1 MNKDAAKDF
10 SFKWN
15 GHGDEERDYQIFWL
29 TMLRDVFDVA
39 KPEEIIEPQYPVQFE
54 NATKHIDIY
63 IPRTK
68 VLIEQKSFGE
78 DLAKKYHQS
87 DGEFLTPFE
96 QAKRYADALPMSIR
110 PRWIVV
116 CNFAEFHIYDLQQM
130 DSLEYLLGTKI
141 YAPTVLKLENFQS
154 DFARLKFI
162 VDPNADFKPEVKIS
176 TDAAKIIRKICLA
189 IDKNYVKRDNA
200 YIDAL
205 SKLCAR
211 LVFCFYADDEKLF
224 AESKFADYLKDFSEN
239 QLQDALQNFFDALN
253 TPEDERAALKN
264 FPYVDGGLFDEK
276 IPIPPLDKNFKFAV
290 ERAHIFDDL
299 RLDEL
304 GNFLR
309 FSWREINPTIFGA
322 MFEALFNEETR
333 RSEGIHY
340 TSIENIH
347 KVIDPLFFDDLSE
360 ELAAV
365 KRMQKKNRVG
375 ALKAF
380 QDKLAAIKIFDPACG
395 SGNFL
400 TETYLSLRRL
410 ENEVLAEL
418 RSLNADIPADPV
430 KVSPNQFYGIEIND
444 FAVSVAKLA
453 LWIAE
458 IQMLRKT
465 SWIIGRTLK
474 ELPLRKNIS
483 VQKANALR
491 VDWRAIWNEELGI
504 SNDKTIP
511 HSKFQIPNYIIG
523 NPPFRGHQER
533 NPAQIEDMKI
543 AFPDLEKH
551 GKLDYVCAWHNKA
564 ADFVRGTE
572 IRCAFLSTNSICQGE
587 TAQVLWKF
595 LFGKGIHID
604 FARRTFKWDSDS
616 DNMAQVHCVV
626 VGFSTA
632 PNPKP
637 KRIFDG
643 DKVIIAQNI
652 NAFLVDAPN
661 IFIKNRGNPPEGFP
675 KMTKGSQPTDGGNLI
690 IEADALDGFLRLEP
704 AAQKYIR
711 LYLGA
716 EEFIN
721 GKKRYCLWLEGVPMS
736 EIEKMPLVMER
747 VEKVREFRLKSATA
761 AVRRDADK
769 STLFTQIRQPTTN
782 FLAVPEVSSERRKYI
797 PIGFLSPKV
806 IASNLLYIV
815 PDATLYLFGIL
826 TSSIHMSWVKTFCGR
841 LESRYRY
848 SPALYNNFPFCSPPA
863 RQRRMIERSAQEILN
878 VRSDF
883 MGRDEELGT
892 RNVVGT
898 SKLVP
903 SSQFLCSYA
912 KLYNE
917 ETMPDELRSA
927 HHTNDFNV
935 ALAYGFEKFLD
946 DEPRIVAELMK
957 LYKAL
962 TS

>member
-1 MNKDAAKDF
+1 MNKDAAKNF
-10 SFKWN
+10 AFKWN
-15 GHGDEERDYQIFWL
+15 GHGYEKGESQKFWRELLKKIFEVDEPDDICKYEVQ
-29 TMLRDVFDVA
+29 V
-39 KPEEIIEPQYPVQFE
+39 PPQGF
-54 NATKHIDIY
+54 IDIL
-63 IPRTK
+63 IPSTK

-78 DLAKKYHQS
+78 DLTKKYLQS
-87 DGEFLTPFE
+87 DGELLTPFE
-96 QAKRYADALPMSIR
+96 QAKRYANAMPLSSR
-110 PRWIVV
+110 PRWIIV

-141 YAPTVLKLENFQS
+141 YKPTVLKLENFQS

-162 VDPNADFKPEVKIS
+162 VDPNADIKPEVKIS
-176 TDAAKIIRKICLA
+176 TDAAKIVRKICLA
-189 IDKNYVKRDNA
+189 IDKNYVKRDND

-224 AESKFADYLKDFSEN
+224 ADTKFADYLKDFSES

-253 TPEDERAALKN
+253 TPEDKRDGLKN

-290 ERAHIFDDL
+290 ERAHMVDGFKWNE
-299 RLDEL
+299 LD
-304 GNFLR
+304 GFAK

-347 KVIDPLFFDDLSE
+347 KVIDPLFFDDLSA

-365 KRMQKKNRVG
+365 KRMQKKNRVA
-375 ALKAF
+375 ALKNF
-380 QDKLAAIKIFDPACG
+380 QDKLAAITFLDPACG

-418 RSLNADIPADPV
+418 RSLNADIPAEPV
-430 KVSPNQFYGIEIND
+430 KVSPQQFYGIEIND

-465 SWIIGRTLK
+465 SWIIGRELK

-491 VDWRAIWNEELGI
+491 IDWKDFATNVD
-504 SNDKTIP
+504 
-511 HSKFQIPNYIIG
+511 YIIG
-523 NPPFRGHQER
+523 NPPFRGYSEQS
-533 NPAQIEDMKI
+533 PAQKADMRRIWADNPK
-543 AFPDLEKH
+543 A
-551 GKLDYVCAWHNKA
+551 GKLDYVSAWHRKA
-564 ADFVRGTE
+564 TEFIQGTS
-572 IRCAFLSTNSICQGE
+572 IRCAFVSTNSIVQGE
-587 TAQVLWKF
+587 QCTDVWKILYEKF
-595 LFGKGIHID
+595 NVHVD
-604 FARRTFKWDSDS
+604 FCHRTFKWQSDS
-616 DNMAQVHCVV
+616 DNQASVHCVV
-626 VGFSTA
+626 VGFSSA

-637 KRIFDG
+637 KKIFDG
-643 DKVIIAQNI
+643 KNVRIVENI
-652 NAFLVDAPN
+652 NFYLTDGEI
-661 IFIKNRGNPPEGFP
+661 IFIEAHANHIQDGVPKIIYGN
-675 KMTKGSQPTDGGNLI
+675 KLVDGGNLI
-690 IEADALDGFLRLEP
+690 IEANELDIFLNLEP
-704 AAQKYIR
+704 TAQKYVKN
-711 LYLGA
+711 LLGA
-716 EEFIN
+716 EEFIK
-721 GKKRYCLWLEGVPMS
+721 GKKRYCLWLKDCPLD
-736 EIEKMPLVMER
+736 EIKKMPLVDER
-747 VEKVREFRLKSATA
+747 VEACRQFRLQ
-761 AVRRDADK
+761 
-769 STLFTQIRQPTTN
+769 STFKGTRKLAETPHLFREQNNPAHFVVI
-782 FLAVPEVSSERRKYI
+782 PEVSSERRRYI
-797 PIGFLSPKV
+797 PMNFLDSEIICTNKLKM
-806 IASNLLYIV
+806 I
-815 PDATLYLFGIL
+815 PDATIYHFGVL
-826 TSSIHMSWVKTFCGR
+826 TSSIHMAWVRIVCGR
-841 LESRYRY
+841 LKSDYDY
-848 SPALYNNFPFCSPPA
+848 SKTVVYNNFVWCSVNE

-878 VRSDF
+878 VRAEF
-883 MGRDEELGT
+883 KEWTL
-892 RNVVGT
+892 
-898 SKLVP
+898 
-903 SSQFLCSYA
+903 A

-946 DEPRIVAELMK
+946 DEARIVAELMK

-962 TS
+962 TKA

>member
-54 NATKHIDIY
+54 TATKHIDIY

-78 DLAKKYHQS
+78 DLTKKYQQS

-96 QAKRYADALPMSIR
+96 QAKRYADAMPLSIR
-110 PRWIVV
+110 PRWIIV
-116 CNFAEFHIYDLQQM
+116 CNFAEFNIYDLQQM
-130 DSLEYLLGTKI
+130 DSLEYLLGVKI
-141 YAPTVLKLENFQS
+141 YAPTILKLENFQS

-162 VDPNADFKPEVKIS
+162 VDPNADIKPEVKIS
-176 TDAAKIIRKICLA
+176 TDAAKIVRKICLA
-189 IDKNYVKRDNA
+189 IDKDYVKRDNA

-224 AESKFADYLKDFSEN
+224 HETKFADYLKDFSEN
-239 QLQDALQNFFDALN
+239 QLQNALQNFFDALN
-253 TPEDERAALKN
+253 TPEDERNALKN

-276 IPIPPLDKNFKFAV
+276 IPIPPLNRNFEF
-290 ERAHIFDDL
+290 EIRHAHYVDGFK
-299 RLDEL
+299 LDEF
-304 GNFLR
+304 GKFIK
-309 FSWREINPTIFGA
+309 FTWREINPTIFGA
-322 MFEALFNEETR
+322 MFEALFNEDTR

-360 ELAAV
+360 ELAV
-365 KRMQKKNRVG
+365 IKRMQKKNRVV
-375 ALKAF
+375 ALKNF
-380 QDKLAAIKIFDPACG
+380 QNKLAAIKIFDPACG

-430 KVSPNQFYGIEIND
+430 KVSPQQFYGIEIND

-465 SWIIGRTLK
+465 SWIIGRELK

-483 VQKANALR
+483 VQKANALH
-491 VDWRAIWNEELGI
+491 VDWKNIA
-504 SNDKTIP
+504 
-511 HSKFQIPNYIIG
+511 PNVDYIVG
-523 NPPFRGHQER
+523 NPPFRGYSEQSATQKADMR
-533 NPAQIEDMKI
+533 QIWADNPKS
-543 AFPDLEKH
+543 
-551 GKLDYVCAWHNKA
+551 GKLDYVSAWYRKA
-564 ADFVRGTE
+564 AEFIQGTDT
-572 IRCAFLSTNSICQGE
+572 RCAFVSTNSIVQGE
-587 TAQVLWKF
+587 QCADVWKILYEKF
-595 LFGKGIHID
+595 NIHVD
-604 FARRTFKWDSDS
+604 FCHRTFKWSSDS
-616 DNMAQVHCVV
+616 ENIAHVHCVI
-626 VGFSTA
+626 VGFSSA
-632 PNPKP
+632 PNQKP
-637 KRIFDG
+637 KIIFDG
-643 DKVIIAQNI
+643 DKKIRAGNI
-652 NAFLVDAPN
+652 NAYLLDAPN
-661 IFIKNRGNPPEGFP
+661 ILVESRPKHLQDFVQPMVYGNMPR
-675 KMTKGSQPTDGGNLI
+675 DGGFFFFTP
-690 IEADALDGFLRLEP
+690 EELDEFLKKEP
-704 AAQKYIR
+704 SAKKFIR
-711 LYLGA
+711 QVLGA
-716 EEFIN
+716 DEFIN
-721 GKKRYCLWLEGVPMS
+721 GKLRYCLWLVDCPPNEL
-736 EIEKMPLVMER
+736 KRMPLVYER
-747 VEKVREFRLKSATA
+747 VKNVREVRLASKKAAT
-761 AVRRDADK
+761 RKLADK
-769 STLFTQIRQPTTN
+769 PTMFAEIRQPTTDN
-782 FLAVPEVSSERRKYI
+782 YLLIPRVSSERREYV
-797 PIGFLSPKV
+797 PIGYVSSEIICTDANQMIP
-806 IASNLLYIV
+806 N
-815 PDATLYLFGIL
+815 ATLYHFGVI
-826 TSSIHMSWVKTFCGR
+826 TSSIHMTWLRTVGGR

-848 SPALYNNFPFCSPPA
+848 SKDVVYNNFVWCSVNE
-863 RQRRMIERSAQEILN
+863 RQKRLIERSAQEILN
-878 VRSDF
+878 VRADF
-883 MGRDEELGT
+883 ADWTL
-892 RNVVGT
+892 
-898 SKLVP
+898 
-903 SSQFLCSYA
+903 A

-946 DEPRIVAELMK
+946 DEAKIVAELMK
-957 LYKAL
+957 MYKSL